1 MNQPRH
7 AICTAFNR
15 LGRVYTGALWL
26 WVCLMAPAQAQPQ
39 DPASTAP
46 SSQQVTLWIG
56 SASKARKA
64 HELEVVKL
72 ALQKSRD
79 RYGPYQLHITEST
92 LSRPRTV
99 RIFAEN
105 DLAQVVTST
114 AKAYQLDQQ
123 ESPLISIRIPLLHG
137 LLGSRQAIVLK
148 EHAEAFSR
156 IKTFAQLRQQSAG
169 LGFDWYEVDIFNAAG
184 LPFTTG
190 ANIQQLLGMLAH
202 RRFDYLPLGL
212 LEASTA
218 LANIDHPERFAIVDD
233 LIIHYPLKVY
243 MQVSRYYPHLL
254 ERLTYGL
261 TKAQQDGSLEALFN
275 QHYGEIVNSTDGAH
289 VIHLPSP

>member
-1 MNQPRH
+1 
-7 AICTAFNR
+7 
-15 LGRVYTGALWL
+15 
-26 WVCLMAPAQAQPQ
+26 MAPAQAQPHA
-39 DPASTAP
+39 PASSAP
-46 SSQQVTLWIG
+46 ASQQVTLWIG

-99 RIFAEN
+99 RFFAEN
-105 DLAQVVTST
+105 VAQVVTST

-123 ESPLISIRIPLLHG
+123 ESPLIAIRIPLLYG

-148 EHAEAFSR
+148 EQAEAFAR
-156 IKTFAQLRQQSAG
+156 IKTFDQLRQKSAG
-169 LGFDWYEVDIFNAAG
+169 LGFDWYEVEIFNAAG
-184 LPFTTG
+184 LPYTTG
-190 ANIQQLLGMLAH
+190 AGIEPLLGMLAH
-202 RRFDYLPLGL
+202 RRFDYLPLGM

-218 LANIDHPERFAIVDD
+218 LANIDNPERFAIVED

-243 MQVSRYYPHLL
+243 MQVSRYYPQLL

-275 QHYGEIVNSTDGAH
+275 QHYGEIVKHTAGAH
-289 VIHLPSP
+289 VINLPGL